1 MEKLTSFQVYSA
13 GNIGTLNILVDKI
26 WVKENRIYFRVQK
39 ILSIEK
45 TYLRKE
51 KSSNI
56 YSIHE
61 NDLFSI
67 RCRLYF

>member
-1 MEKLTSFQVYSA
+1 MEKLTAFQVYSA

>member
-39 ILSIEK
+39 VLSIEK

-51 KSSNI
+51 KTPNI

>member
-1 MEKLTSFQVYSA
+1 MEKLTSFQVYSV

-39 ILSIEK
+39 VLSIEK

-51 KSSNI
+51 KTPNI
-56 YSIHE
+56 YTINES
-61 NDLFSI
+61 DLFSI
-67 RCRLYF
+67 RCKLYF

>member
-26 WVKENRIYFRVQK
+26 WVKDNRIYFRVHK

-45 TYLRKE
+45 TYLKKE
-51 KSSNI
+51 KSPNI

-67 RCRLYF
+67 RCKLYF